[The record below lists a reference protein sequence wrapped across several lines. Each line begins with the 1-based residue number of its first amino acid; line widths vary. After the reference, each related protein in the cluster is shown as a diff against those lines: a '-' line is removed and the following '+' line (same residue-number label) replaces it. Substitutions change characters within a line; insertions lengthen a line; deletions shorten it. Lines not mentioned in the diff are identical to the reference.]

1 MKAKLRVRI
10 VPSTLPRYA
19 SADDAVKAAVPA
31 LAALVRAL
39 QSAQPIG
46 NEKAA

>member
-19 SADDAVKAAVPA
+19 SADAAVKAAVPA
-31 LAALVRAL
+31 LAALIRSL
-39 QSAQPIG
+39 QPQPVG

>member
-39 QSAQPIG
+39 QAAAPVVS
-46 NEKAA
+46 EKAA

>member
-10 VPSTLPRYA
+10 VPSTAPRYA

-39 QSAQPIG
+39 QSSQPVK
-46 NEKAA
+46 ERAA